1 MITIYTNLWLIM
13 FMCHYQNDTLLY
25 LSMLIPVL
33 WLNFKKSLANIYQL
47 SPPKNS
53 SHQFSR
59 QFMSMSLIT
68 TNETPHVVWTTL
80 TNLDRLSL
88 LMNAVVDIF
97 HASNLNA
104 MLPMGLAYIDIWSDI
119 YDVMNNVVEI
129 DVWWNM
135 VWKGL
140 IIWFVLWIVNQEI
153 SSTDT

>member
-1 MITIYTNLWLIM
+1 MINYVYVSLSKWHIAIFINAYTCALVKLQKVTGQHLSTI
-13 FMCHYQNDTLLY
+13 
-25 LSMLIPVL
+25 
-33 WLNFKKSLANIYQL
+33 A
-47 SPPKNS
+47 PKNS

-129 DVWWNM
+129 DIWWNM